1 MSTPTAT
8 QTATQV
14 DPFDAALRQ
23 ELCVWPGTKTTPP
36 AGRRHAWITGSPLS
50 SPLYATDKCA
60 AALRDA
66 ADALLPHRSPPGNGG
81 TGTSSGARGDS
92 ALRPT

>member
-14 DPFDAALRQ
+14 DPLDAALRQ

-36 AGRRHAWITGSPLS
+36 AGRRHACITGGPLS
-50 SPLYATDKCA
+50 SPL
-60 AALRDA
+60 
-66 ADALLPHRSPPGNGG
+66 
-81 TGTSSGARGDS
+81 
-92 ALRPT
+92 